1 MAETQVW
8 SPTNQTNVE
17 QGRKKKT
24 GLHSNCAVAL
34 ILVGCVHKV
43 SSFLETT
50 VRFPEPDVKRALTI
64 PNLLF
69 FWSPVRGVVC
79 CEGGGLLGGC
89 PVVRGGGGVVRGVV
103 CCEGGGLLGGGG
115 LL

>member
-8 SPTNQTNVE
+8 SPTNQTNTE

-24 GLHSNCAVAL
+24 GLHSNCTVVL

-43 SSFLETT
+43 SSFLETS
-50 VRFPEPDVKRALTI
+50 VRFPGLDVKRALTI

-69 FWSPVRGVVC
+69 FWSPMRV
-79 CEGGGLLGGC
+79 
-89 PVVRGGGGVVRGVV
+89 VV

-115 LL
+115 GPVVRVVVCCEGGGLRGEGGLL